1 MTMLDSM
8 RRHIGWLKWSLG
20 LVILAFAFLY
30 VPQFGNSTP
39 ALTGALTDVVATV
52 GEREITV
59 GEFRTVY
66 LRQLQNYQAQSGGD
80 ITSEILRSMGLDRQI
95 LQQMIDEHAAL
106 QEAERLGVTVTEAEL
121 RNRVIS
127 FPAFQQNGVF
137 VGDEAATQLLRM
149 QAPPI
154 TVDQFKE
161 DIRRSLMLERLQ
173 AAVTT
178 WITVTDEDLRREHV
192 RRNESIHVSA
202 ISFRADDFR
211 EGIEATD
218 DDVAALFA
226 QSEIDYTVP
235 EKRQL
240 RFVLIN
246 IAALKESF
254 APSDADVQ
262 SYYDY
267 NTSRYTE
274 PVTLRASHILLRT
287 EGKDLE
293 EVQTQA
299 EAIVTELRA
308 GADFAELARQYS
320 DDETTKELG
329 GDLGMIS
336 PGQMVPEFEGAAYA
350 LDQDE
355 ISDPVSS
362 LFGMHIIKA
371 TEKTGGTTQ
380 PLNEVRESIVDL
392 LKQESADARASALA
406 EAMAAEITTAADP
419 ATAMDAAARRR
430 GLEPQV
436 TGFAA
441 PGEPI
446 LGLGFSSEVTTR
458 AFQLVPGQVAGP
470 IQTPTGP
477 AFVTVVD
484 IQQPSI
490 PPLEEVEARVR
501 DDVVRQKAFLA
512 AQVRAAEVATLL
524 QAADD
529 FTQAAEAEEL
539 EVSTSDAIARGGA
552 VPGVGLNAAVEAV
565 AFSLS
570 AGQTSDPVLTG
581 NSAVILHVHERQ
593 EATAADFE
601 ATREALRNDMIA
613 ERQGQFFGA
622 YMENAKARIRIDVKL
637 DVFEQAAV

>member
-30 VPQFGNSTP
+30 IPDLSNSTP
-39 ALTGALTDVVATV
+39 QLTGALTDVVATV

-66 LRQLQNYQAQSGGD
+66 LRQLRNYQAQSGGE
-80 ITSEILRSMGLDRQI
+80 ITAEILRSMGLDRQI
-95 LQQMIDEHAAL
+95 LQQMIDEYAAL
-106 QEAERLGVTVTEAEL
+106 QEAERLGVTVTDKEI
-121 RNRVIS
+121 RDRIVS
-127 FPAFQQNGVF
+127 FPAFQQNGQF
-137 VGDEAATQLLRM
+137 VGEQAYIQSLRL
-149 QAPPI
+149 QSPPM
-154 TVDQFKE
+154 TPAQFEE

-173 AAVTT
+173 AAVTD

-192 RRNESIHVSA
+192 RRSETISVSA

-218 DDVAALFA
+218 ADVAALFA
-226 QSEIDYTVP
+226 QNAVDYTVP

-246 IAALKESF
+246 VAALKESF
-254 APSDADVQ
+254 TPSDDDVQ
-262 SYYDY
+262 GYYGY
-267 NTSRYTE
+267 NTDRYTE

-287 EGKDLE
+287 EGKDLP

-299 EAIVTELRA
+299 EAIVAEARG

-320 DDETTKELG
+320 EDDGTKELG
-329 GDLGMIS
+329 GDLGPIS

-350 LDQDE
+350 LDQGE

-362 LFGMHIIKA
+362 MFGVHIIKA

-406 EAMAAEITTAADP
+406 EAMAAEITTAAD
-419 ATAMDAAARRR
+419 MDDAARRR

-436 TGFAA
+436 TGFVS

-446 LGLGFSSEVTTR
+446 LGLGFSSEVTAR
-458 AFQLVPGQVAGP
+458 AFQLGQGQVAGP

-477 AFVTVVD
+477 AFVTVVG
-484 IQQPSI
+484 IQDPSI
-490 PPLEEVEARVR
+490 PPLEEVETRVR
-501 DDVVRQKAFLA
+501 DDVIRKKAFAA
-512 AQVRAAEVATLL
+512 AQARAAEVATLL
-524 QAADD
+524 QTADD
-529 FTQAAEAEEL
+529 FTQAAETEEL
-539 EVSTSDAIARGGA
+539 EVSTSDAIARGAA

-593 EATAADFE
+593 EATAADFQ
-601 ATREALRNDMIA
+601 ATRETLRNDMIA
-613 ERQGQFFGA
+613 EQQGQFYAA
-622 YMENAKARIRIDVKL
+622 YLENVKARIRIDVRL
-637 DVFEQAAV
+637 DVFAQAAV

>member
-30 VPQFGNSTP
+30 IPDLSNSTP
-39 ALTGALTDVVATV
+39 QLTGALTDVVATV

-66 LRQLQNYQAQSGGD
+66 LRQLRNYQAQSGGE
-80 ITSEILRSMGLDRQI
+80 ITAEILRSMGLDRQI
-95 LQQMIDEHAAL
+95 LQQMIDEYAAL
-106 QEAERLGVTVTEAEL
+106 QEAERLGVTVTDKEI
-121 RNRVIS
+121 RDRIVS
-127 FPAFQQNGVF
+127 FPAFQQNGQF
-137 VGDEAATQLLRM
+137 VGEQAYIQSLRL
-149 QAPPI
+149 QSPPM
-154 TVDQFKE
+154 TPAQFEE

-173 AAVTT
+173 AAVTG

-192 RRNESIHVSA
+192 RRSETISVSA

-218 DDVAALFA
+218 ADVAALFA
-226 QSEIDYTVP
+226 QNAVDYTVP

-246 IAALKESF
+246 VAALKESF
-254 APSDADVQ
+254 TPSDDDVQ
-262 SYYDY
+262 GYYGY
-267 NTSRYTE
+267 NTDRYTE

-287 EGKDLE
+287 EGKDLP

-299 EAIVTELRA
+299 EAIVAEARG

-320 DDETTKELG
+320 EDDGTKELG
-329 GDLGMIS
+329 GDLGPIS

-350 LDQDE
+350 LDQGE

-362 LFGMHIIKA
+362 MFGVHIIKA

-406 EAMAAEITTAADP
+406 EAMAAEITTAAD
-419 ATAMDAAARRR
+419 MDDAARRR

-436 TGFAA
+436 TGFVS

-446 LGLGFSSEVTTR
+446 LGLGFSSEVTAR
-458 AFQLVPGQVAGP
+458 AFQLGQGQVAGP

-477 AFVTVVD
+477 AFVTVVG
-484 IQQPSI
+484 IQDPSI

-501 DDVVRQKAFLA
+501 DDVIRKKAFAA
-512 AQVRAAEVATLL
+512 AQARAAEVATLL
-524 QAADD
+524 QTADD
-529 FTQAAEAEEL
+529 FTQAAETEEL
-539 EVSTSDAIARGGA
+539 EVSTSDAIARGAA

-593 EATAADFE
+593 EATAADFQ
-601 ATREALRNDMIA
+601 ATRETLRNDMIA
-613 ERQGQFFGA
+613 EQQGQFYAA
-622 YMENAKARIRIDVKL
+622 YLENVKARIRIDVRL
-637 DVFEQAAV
+637 DVFAQAAV

>member
-30 VPQFGNSTP
+30 IPDLSNSTP
-39 ALTGALTDVVATV
+39 QLTGALTDVVATV

-66 LRQLQNYQAQSGGD
+66 LRQLRNYQAQSGGE
-80 ITSEILRSMGLDRQI
+80 ITAEILRSMGLDRQI
-95 LQQMIDEHAAL
+95 LQQMIDEYAAL
-106 QEAERLGVTVTEAEL
+106 QEAERLGVTVTDAEI
-121 RNRVIS
+121 RGRIVS
-127 FPAFQQNGVF
+127 FPAFQQNGQF
-137 VGDEAATQLLRM
+137 VGEQAYIQSLRL
-149 QAPPI
+149 QSPPM
-154 TVDQFKE
+154 TPAQFEE

-173 AAVTT
+173 AAVTD

-192 RRNESIHVSA
+192 RRSETISVSA

-218 DDVAALFA
+218 ADVAALFA
-226 QSEIDYTVP
+226 QNAVDYTVP

-246 IAALKESF
+246 VAALKESF
-254 APSDADVQ
+254 TPSDDDVQ
-262 SYYDY
+262 GYYGY
-267 NTSRYTE
+267 NTDRYTE

-287 EGKDLE
+287 EGKDLP

-299 EAIVTELRA
+299 EAIVAEARG

-320 DDETTKELG
+320 EDDGTKELG
-329 GDLGMIS
+329 GDLGPIS

-350 LDQDE
+350 LDQGE

-362 LFGMHIIKA
+362 MFGVHIIKA

-406 EAMAAEITTAADP
+406 EAMAAEITTAADI
-419 ATAMDAAARRR
+419 DDAARRR

-436 TGFAA
+436 TGFVS

-458 AFQLVPGQVAGP
+458 AFQLGQGQVAGP

-477 AFVTVVD
+477 AFVTVVG
-484 IQQPSI
+484 IQDPSI

-501 DDVVRQKAFLA
+501 DDVIRKKAFAA
-512 AQVRAAEVATLL
+512 AQARAAEVATLL
-524 QAADD
+524 QTADD
-529 FTQAAEAEEL
+529 FTQAAETEEL
-539 EVSTSDAIARGGA
+539 EVSTSDAIARGAA

-570 AGQTSDPVLTG
+570 AGETSDPVLTG

-593 EATAADFE
+593 EATAADFQ
-601 ATREALRNDMIA
+601 ATRETLRNDMIA
-613 ERQGQFFGA
+613 EQQGQFYAA
-622 YMENAKARIRIDVKL
+622 YLENVKARIRIDVRL
-637 DVFEQAAV
+637 DVFAQAAV

>member
-30 VPQFGNSTP
+30 IPDLSNSTP
-39 ALTGALTDVVATV
+39 QLTGALTDVVATV

-66 LRQLQNYQAQSGGD
+66 LRQLRNYQAQSGGE
-80 ITSEILRSMGLDRQI
+80 ITAEILRSMGLDRQI
-95 LQQMIDEHAAL
+95 LQQMIDEYAAL
-106 QEAERLGVTVTEAEL
+106 QEAERLGVTVTDKEI
-121 RNRVIS
+121 RDRIVS
-127 FPAFQQNGVF
+127 FPAFQQNGQF
-137 VGDEAATQLLRM
+137 VGEQAYVQSLRL
-149 QAPPI
+149 QSPPM
-154 TVDQFKE
+154 TPAQFEE

-173 AAVTT
+173 AAVTD

-192 RRNESIHVSA
+192 RRSETISVSA

-218 DDVAALFA
+218 ADVAALFA
-226 QSEIDYTVP
+226 QNAVDYTVP

-246 IAALKESF
+246 VAALKESF
-254 APSDADVQ
+254 TPSDDDVQ
-262 SYYDY
+262 GYYGY
-267 NTSRYTE
+267 NTDRYTE

-287 EGKDLE
+287 EGKDLP

-299 EAIVTELRA
+299 EAIVAEARG

-320 DDETTKELG
+320 EDDGTKELG
-329 GDLGMIS
+329 GDLGPIS

-350 LDQDE
+350 LDQGE

-362 LFGMHIIKA
+362 MFGVHIIKA

-406 EAMAAEITTAADP
+406 EAMAAEITTAAD
-419 ATAMDAAARRR
+419 MDDAARRR

-436 TGFAA
+436 TGFVS

-446 LGLGFSSEVTTR
+446 LGLGFSSEVTAR
-458 AFQLVPGQVAGP
+458 AFQLGQGQVAGP

-477 AFVTVVD
+477 AFVTVVG
-484 IQQPSI
+484 IQDPSI

-501 DDVVRQKAFLA
+501 DDVIRKKAFAA
-512 AQVRAAEVATLL
+512 AQARAAEVATLL
-524 QAADD
+524 QTADD
-529 FTQAAEAEEL
+529 FTQAAETEEL
-539 EVSTSDAIARGGA
+539 EVSTSDAIARGAA

-593 EATAADFE
+593 EATAADFQ
-601 ATREALRNDMIA
+601 ATRETLRNDMIA
-613 ERQGQFFGA
+613 EQQGQFYAA
-622 YMENAKARIRIDVKL
+622 YLENVKARIRIDVRL
-637 DVFEQAAV
+637 DVFAQAAV

>member
-30 VPQFGNSTP
+30 IPDLSNSTP
-39 ALTGALTDVVATV
+39 QLTGALTDVVATV

-66 LRQLQNYQAQSGGD
+66 LRQLRNYQAQSGGE
-80 ITSEILRSMGLDRQI
+80 ITAEILRSMGLDRQI
-95 LQQMIDEHAAL
+95 LQQMIDEYAAL
-106 QEAERLGVTVTEAEL
+106 QEAERLGVTVTDKEI
-121 RNRVIS
+121 RDRIVS
-127 FPAFQQNGVF
+127 FPAFQQNGQF
-137 VGDEAATQLLRM
+137 VGEQAYIQSLRL
-149 QAPPI
+149 QSPPM
-154 TVDQFKE
+154 TPAQFEE

-173 AAVTT
+173 AAVTD

-192 RRNESIHVSA
+192 RRSETISVSA

-218 DDVAALFA
+218 ADVAALFA
-226 QSEIDYTVP
+226 QNAVDYTVP

-246 IAALKESF
+246 VAALKESF
-254 APSDADVQ
+254 TPSDNDVQ
-262 SYYDY
+262 GYYGY
-267 NTSRYTE
+267 NTDRYTE

-287 EGKDLE
+287 EGKDLP

-299 EAIVTELRA
+299 EAIVAEARG

-320 DDETTKELG
+320 EDDGTKELG
-329 GDLGMIS
+329 GDLGPIS

-350 LDQDE
+350 LDQGE

-362 LFGMHIIKA
+362 MFGVHIIKA

-406 EAMAAEITTAADP
+406 EAMAAEITTAAD
-419 ATAMDAAARRR
+419 MDDAARRR

-436 TGFAA
+436 TGFVS

-446 LGLGFSSEVTTR
+446 LGLGFSSEVTAR
-458 AFQLVPGQVAGP
+458 AFQLGQGQVAGP

-477 AFVTVVD
+477 AFVTVVG
-484 IQQPSI
+484 IQDPSI

-501 DDVVRQKAFLA
+501 DDVIRKKAFAA
-512 AQVRAAEVATLL
+512 AQARAAEVATLL
-524 QAADD
+524 QTADD
-529 FTQAAEAEEL
+529 FTQAAETEEL
-539 EVSTSDAIARGGA
+539 EVSTSDAIARGAA

-593 EATAADFE
+593 EATAADFQ
-601 ATREALRNDMIA
+601 ATRETLRNDMIA
-613 ERQGQFFGA
+613 EQQGQFYAA
-622 YMENAKARIRIDVKL
+622 YLENVKARIRIDVRL
-637 DVFEQAAV
+637 DIFAQAAV